1 LTKGELL
8 KFNATTYSKST
19 CNKMSASAITDGKVQ
34 HADATTWFDNYPME
48 TLQEQYFDV
57 VWTHA
62 YNGSGVKLD
71 QATWGDHPRSGD
83 TIDFKG
89 AWGFDRT
96 AMRNFVA
103 NGKVQWIQL
112 EVKFIDPSHAG
123 NPDVWFAPHTYTSKP
138 ASWNEGNVNTTYQE
152 KQTFNQTGADYVR
165 HIFFDSGAWLNG
177 NLAGFRADGMA
188 EPSDSVR
195 FAGKTTSHGVN
206 AFVSRILIQVLK

>member
-1 LTKGELL
+1 LTKGVLY
-8 KFNATTYSKST
+8 KANATGWSKSVSKKMNATTIS
-19 CNKMSASAITDGKVQ
+19 DGKVR
-34 HADATTWFDNYPME
+34 HADATTWYDNYPME

-62 YNGSGVKLD
+62 YNGSGAKLD
-71 QATWGDHPRSGD
+71 QTTWGDHPRSGD

-96 AMRNFVA
+96 AMKNFVA

-138 ASWNEGNVNTTYQE
+138 PSWNEGNVNTSFQE
-152 KQTFNQTGADYVR
+152 KVTFTQTGADIVR

-188 EPSDSVR
+188 EPSDSCR